1 MLPCTLKVYLFGFV
15 PRRRQEVLLGPKAHA
30 KAGQVSIGKGKDYH
44 EDDEP
49 GIVFKE
55 DRQVVSGLNI
65 AQHEERHEDHTGHQK
80 NGHQFAVLPRLKVDS
95 RGMSTLLYLSQTH
108 HTHIQ

>member
-1 MLPCTLKVYLFGFV
+1 MLPGTLKVYLFGFV
-15 PRRRQEVLLGPKAHA
+15 PRQEVLLGPKAHA

-49 GIVFKE
+49 GVVFKE
-55 DRQVVSGLNI
+55 DRQVVAGLNI

-80 NGHQFAVLPRLKVDS
+80 NGHQFAVLPRLKVE
-95 RGMSTLLYLSQTH
+95 RCQTH
-108 HTHIQ
+108 HIHIQ